1 MRKLLLGTTAIAAA
15 ATLSANAA
23 LADVSISGFYE
34 WRYESRSSK
43 ITAKDGTQFASDS
56 EIKFMFTNKTDSG
69 LDISMKQEF
78 ETDAGNTAVQES
90 SISISGGFGTLQLG
104 SDDGINDGPIPIA
117 SNDLISEEMY
127 STSTLSATDKTSAQL
142 GIKDGDMANLA
153 GNNNKI
159 AYYLPPMNGLTTGA
173 SFTDGG
179 EEGNADTTEFGAGYS
194 MEAGGASLYLSYV
207 TGTTENSTQDID
219 SSAMGLKVTTGG
231 VEFVIGQSQYE
242 AENDDEQGTSAAVK
256 FKVSDAMTVAAY
268 TGEVEDDISG
278 EEYSNT
284 GAELIYTIASG
295 LSAIV
300 NVEDYDYKTG
310 SGSGAGSTADSGT
323 HSKLTIKATF

>member
-23 LADVSISGFYE
+23 LADVSISGYYE
-34 WRYESRSSK
+34 WRYESRSSN
-43 ITAKDGTQFASDS
+43 TTSLDGTQFASDS

-78 ETDAGNTAVQES
+78 ETDAGNTDVQES

-117 SNDLISEEMY
+117 SNDIISEEML
-127 STSTLSATDKTSAQL
+127 STSAGSNL
-142 GIKDGDMANLA
+142 GITDGDMANLA
-153 GNNNKI
+153 GNDNKI
-159 AYYLPPMNGLTTGA
+159 AYYLPPINGLTTGA

-194 MEAGGASLYLSYV
+194 MEAGGASIYLSYV

-219 SSAMGLKVTTGG
+219 SSAIGLKVTAGD
-231 VEFVIGQSQYE
+231 VQFVIGQSQYE

-284 GAELIYTIASG
+284 GAELIYTIAPS

-310 SGSGAGSTADSGT
+310 SGAGKGTIADSGT

>member
-23 LADVSISGFYE
+23 LADVSISGYYE
-34 WRYESRSSK
+34 WRYESRSSN
-43 ITAKDGTQFASDS
+43 TTSLDGTQFASDS

-78 ETDAGNTAVQES
+78 ETDAGNSAVQES
-90 SISISGGFGTLQLG
+90 SISISGGFGTIQLG

-117 SNDLISEEMY
+117 SNDLISEEMMSD
-127 STSTLSATDKTSAQL
+127 STVATDDGNSNL

-153 GNNNKI
+153 GNSNKI
-159 AYYLPPMNGLTTGA
+159 AYYLPAMNGLTTGVA
-173 SFTDGG
+173 FTDGG
-179 EEGNADTTEFGAGYS
+179 EEGDADTTEFGAGYS

-207 TGTTENSTQDID
+207 TGTTENDTQDID
-219 SSAMGLKVTTGG
+219 SSAMGLKVASGNVT
-231 VEFVIGQSQYE
+231 FVIGQSQYE
-242 AENDDEQGTSAAVK
+242 AANNDEQGTSAAVK
-256 FKVSDAMTVAAY
+256 FSVSDSMTVAAY
-268 TGEVEDDISG
+268 TSEVEDDISG

>member
-23 LADVSISGFYE
+23 LADVSISGYYE
-34 WRYESRSSK
+34 WRYESRSSN
-43 ITAKDGTQFASDS
+43 TASLDGTQFASDS

-69 LDISMKQEF
+69 LDISMKQELLS
-78 ETDAGNTAVQES
+78 DAGDSTVQES
-90 SISISGGFGTLQLG
+90 SISISGGFGTIQLG
-104 SDDGINDGPIPIA
+104 SDDGINDGSIPIA
-117 SNDLISEEMY
+117 SNDLISEEMMSD
-127 STSTLSATDKTSAQL
+127 STVTALDGNSNL

-153 GNNNKI
+153 GNSNKI
-159 AYYLPPMNGLTTGA
+159 AYYLPPMNGLSTGVA
-173 SFTDGG
+173 FTDGG
-179 EEGNADTTEFGAGYS
+179 EEGAADTTEFGAGYS
-194 MEAGGASLYLSYV
+194 MEAGGASIYLSYV
-207 TGTTENSTQDID
+207 TGTTENATQDID

-231 VEFVIGQSQYE
+231 VQFVIGQSQYE

-256 FKVSDAMTVAAY
+256 FSVSDAMTVAAY
-268 TGEVEDDISG
+268 TSEVEDDISG

-310 SGSGAGSTADSGT
+310 SGAGAGSTADSGT
-323 HSKLTIKATF
+323 HSKLTVKATF

>member
-34 WRYESRSSK
+34 WRYESRSSN
-43 ITAKDGTQFASDS
+43 TTSLDGTQFASDS

-117 SNDLISEEMY
+117 SNDLISEEMLSD
-127 STSTLSATDKTSAQL
+127 STVVKDDGNSNL

-159 AYYLPPMNGLTTGA
+159 VYYLPPMNGLTTGVA
-173 SFTDGG
+173 FTDGG
-179 EEGNADTTEFGAGYS
+179 EEGDADTTEFGAGYS

-268 TGEVEDDISG
+268 TGEVDDDISG

-295 LSAIV
+295 LRAIV

-310 SGSGAGSTADSGT
+310 SGAGAGSTADSGT